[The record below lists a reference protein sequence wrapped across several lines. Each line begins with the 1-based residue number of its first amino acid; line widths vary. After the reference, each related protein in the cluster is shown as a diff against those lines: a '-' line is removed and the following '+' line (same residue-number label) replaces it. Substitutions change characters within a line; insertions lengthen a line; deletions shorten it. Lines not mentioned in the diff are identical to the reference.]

1 MIQLGLKVPRVT
13 LKDTLAIIYD
23 SIKTHLRASVFSA
36 KIYDTVHNYKLTQFS
51 VSGKLSVVKLAF
63 DTKEMSACYIYT
75 LLLIS

>member
-1 MIQLGLKVPRVT
+1 MPGVT
-13 LKDTLAIIYD
+13 LKDALAIIYD
-23 SIKTHLRASVFSA
+23 SIKTYLRASVFST
-36 KIYDTVHNYKLTQFS
+36 KIYNS